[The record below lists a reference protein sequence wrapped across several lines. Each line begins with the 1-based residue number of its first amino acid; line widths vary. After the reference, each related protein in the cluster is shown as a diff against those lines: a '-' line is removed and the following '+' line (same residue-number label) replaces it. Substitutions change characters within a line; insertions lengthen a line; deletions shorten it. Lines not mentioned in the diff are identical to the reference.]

1 MTTQL
6 EEVARIWPEIQ
17 HVFTVP
23 RTEAEYNRL
32 VGLLDDLIDEVGE
45 DESHPLASLMETLGS
60 LVESYETMHIPEP
73 QGDPVETL
81 QMLMEEHHLTQK
93 DLSDIG
99 SQGVVSEILSRK
111 RKLNLRQ
118 IEALSQRFH
127 VSPDVFI

>member
-23 RTEAEYNRL
+23 HTEAEYNGL